1 MNDIPLPVASGF
13 VGVAGARLYYEV
25 FGAGQPLV
33 LLHAGWLD
41 RRVWDAQIPA
51 LADRFQVIRY
61 DLRGFGRS
69 TMPDAPYSDVQDLHA
84 LLHRLGVARAT
95 LVGLSLGG
103 TLAIDFVL
111 AYPALVAGLVLVGPG
126 LRGYSPSPEDD
137 TTDRTA
143 AMIQAVRSG
152 DREGALDLFV
162 ELWVDGPDRLA
173 APALRQRVRAMAAEY
188 RFAHI
193 DQGAPAPIQP
203 PSAIERLSSIRAP
216 TLLVAGA
223 CDQSAILEIVG
234 LLEVEI
240 PGACRVLIPDAAHL
254 VNLEQPE
261 RFNQLLLEFL
271 GSVPANAPT

>member
-1 MNDIPLPVASGF
+1 MADFPLPAASGF
-13 VGVAGARLYYEV
+13 ARVEGARLYYEV

-41 RRVWDAQIPA
+41 RRVWEPQIPA
-51 LADRFQVIRY
+51 LAGRFQVVRY

-84 LLHRLGVARAT
+84 LLRALGIDRAT

-103 TLAIDFVL
+103 TVAIDFAL
-111 AYPALVAGLVLVGPG
+111 ANPHMVTGLVLVGPG
-126 LRGYSPSPEDD
+126 LRGYSPSPEDE

-162 ELWVDGPDRLA
+162 ELWVDGPERQA
-173 APALRQRVRAMAAEY
+173 APELRQHVRAIAAEY
-188 RFAHI
+188 SFAHI
-193 DQGAPAPIQP
+193 IEGAPSPVMS
-203 PSAIERLSSIRAP
+203 PSAIERLSSIHAP
-216 TLLVAGA
+216 TLLVTGA
-223 CDQSAILEIVG
+223 ADQPAILEITG

-240 PGACRVLIPDAAHL
+240 PGARRVLIPDAAHL

-261 RFNQLLLEFL
+261 RFNELLLGFL
-271 GSVPANAPT
+271 GGLEA

>member
-1 MNDIPLPVASGF
+1 MDDIPLPVASGF
-13 VGVAGARLYYEV
+13 AGIEGARLYYEV

-41 RRVWDAQIPA
+41 RRIWDPQIPA
-51 LADRFQVIRY
+51 LASRFLVIRY

-69 TMPDAPYSDVQDLHA
+69 TMPDAPYSDVQDLRA
-84 LLHRLGVARAT
+84 LLGALDVGRAT

-103 TLAIDFVL
+103 TVAIDFAL
-111 AYPALVAGLVLVGPG
+111 ANPAMVAGLALVGPG

-137 TTDRTA
+137 STDRTA
-143 AMIQAVRSG
+143 AMIQAVRAG

-162 ELWVDGPDRLA
+162 ELWVDGPDRQA
-173 APALRQRVRAMAAEY
+173 APELRLHVRSMAAEY
-188 RFAHI
+188 SFAHLVE
-193 DQGAPAPIQP
+193 GAPAPIAL

-216 TLLVAGA
+216 TLLVAGTA
-223 CDQSAILEIVG
+223 DQAAILEIVG

-240 PGACRVLIPDAAHL
+240 PGARRVLIPDAAHL

-261 RFNQLLLEFL
+261 RFNQVLLEFL
-271 GSVPANAPT
+271 ELEARD